1 MDFLSSVA
9 SLMVFLLSIAR
20 KCVLTIPASG
30 YVDIVLIDTT
40 RKRIGVVLFL
50 MRIPIFGICK
60 PSNTR
65 FNTANK
71 RLFWSVTYLMTDI
84 IVNEFKAAPTTY
96 RATDI
101 RFVFCVRFL
110 MYVPFVTF
118 FKLLPTAFATGEVP
132 LFGVPIL
139 RYYLSLAIMYLFIF
153 NDLLLS
159 YQLISQSWQ
168 LTNILSL
175 PWFIAIK
182 GC

>member
-1 MDFLSSVA
+1 
-9 SLMVFLLSIAR
+9 
-20 KCVLTIPASG
+20 
-30 YVDIVLIDTT
+30 
-40 RKRIGVVLFL
+40 
-50 MRIPIFGICK
+50 
-60 PSNTR
+60 
-65 FNTANK
+65 
-71 RLFWSVTYLMTDI
+71 MTDI

-96 RATDI
+96 CATDI

-153 NDLLLS
+153 DDLLLS
-159 YQLISQSWQ
+159 YQLISQSWR

-175 PWFIAIK
+175 PWSIAIE

>member
-1 MDFLSSVA
+1 MSGQMASAVKCHPTAFKVADMDFLSSVA

-20 KCVLTIPASG
+20 KCVLTIPAIV
-30 YVDIVLIDTT
+30 YVDIVLDDTT

-50 MRIPIFGICK
+50 MRIHILTICK

-101 RFVFCVRFL
+101 RFVSCV
-110 MYVPFVTF
+110 
-118 FKLLPTAFATGEVP
+118 
-132 LFGVPIL
+132 
-139 RYYLSLAIMYLFIF
+139 LSAIPSA
-153 NDLLLS
+153 D
-159 YQLISQSWQ
+159 
-168 LTNILSL
+168 
-175 PWFIAIK
+175 K
-182 GC
+182 